1 MSYSKSFT
9 LKWADIDD
17 EAILNAVMDE
27 VDELLNLDDFFQE
40 EEVEEMETAEREEV
54 VEDEANEHQGDE
66 GERAG
71 GGGDAENLVVV
82 DDDSDDE
89 SINLLLEDQE
99 DDDYIGVE
107 SNVDS
112 DYSSGSDDEEEGFRT
127 HHININTGVCF
138 RCNVE
143 WPQNQLCF

>member
-82 DDDSDDE
+82 VTVP
-89 SINLLLEDQE
+89 LCRQE
-99 DDDYIGVE
+99 M
-107 SNVDS
+107 
-112 DYSSGSDDEEEGFRT
+112 
-127 HHININTGVCF
+127 
-138 RCNVE
+138 
-143 WPQNQLCF
+143 

>member
-27 VDELLNLDDFFQE
+27 VDEVLNLDDFFQE

-54 VEDEANEHQGDE
+54 VEDEANEHQGDG
-66 GERAG
+66 GEQAG

-112 DYSSGSDDEEEGFRT
+112 DYYSDSDDEGGFMRT
-127 HHININTGVCF
+127 HHINIDTGVCF
-138 RCNVE
+138 FCNVE
-143 WPQNQLCF
+143 YPQNQLCF

>member
-17 EAILNAVMDE
+17 EAILNAVMHE

-71 GGGDAENLVVV
+71 GGVDAENLVVV

-89 SINLLLEDQE
+89 SINLLLEDLE

-138 RCNVE
+138 RCKSGS
-143 WPQNQLCF
+143 FHGF